1 MDQRRKRDLLLALHV
16 HLDAADERPAMRGNR
31 ASRRRSLSPV
41 GEAVGM
47 RLLRRRC
54 GRDDPASCVPKNRAD
69 PPRPGAP
76 GAKPEFGELEG
87 SRAHSACVLLRSRRV
102 TRQLADRRRLACS
115 LCTTRS
121 TVVAIGETAVSCFQ
135 PARSWLTAELAR
147 LVGDRSR
154 PLCRAD
160 PAVSTF
166 AGAVRLDPGSAPL
179 SLEAI
184 KVGRADPS
192 GHDPGRGD
200 IGFIPKPTRRRICS
214 QSSTR

>member
-1 MDQRRKRDLLLALHV
+1 VDDRVGVGGRRSRPLPIVSVGNRICDGSERGRCDARRLLLLN
-16 HLDAADERPAMRGNR
+16 LGRRPVTTCAIAFVLSARR
-31 ASRRRSLSPV
+31 ASRSRW
-41 GEAVGM
+41 
-47 RLLRRRC
+47 RRC

-87 SRAHSACVLLRSRRV
+87 SRAHSGCVLLRSRRV

-147 LVGDRSR
+147 PLATAHGRFVGRIRRSLR
-154 PLCRAD
+154 LQGLCGLTR
-160 PAVSTF
+160 
-166 AGAVRLDPGSAPL
+166 VRLRLA
-179 SLEAI
+179 
-184 KVGRADPS
+184 
-192 GHDPGRGD
+192 
-200 IGFIPKPTRRRICS
+200 
-214 QSSTR
+214 